1 MDATLRERTE
11 LCSLLGIDIPIIQAP
26 IGSLVS
32 PQLVASVGNAGALG
46 MLASTWVDTTRLR
59 ADIAKV
65 CELGTGRFG
74 ANFVLDFP
82 VADNIAA
89 CLDAGVGIIST
100 FWGDPA
106 EAHRQI
112 AAAGAL
118 HMHSIGSVAA
128 ARHAAEIGV
137 DVIVAQGWE
146 AGGHVRGGVTTM
158 ALVPAVVDA
167 VSPIPVVAAGGIGD
181 GRGIAAALMLGA
193 QAAWIGTR
201 FIVADESRAHDVY
214 RRAVIYAGADDAVHT
229 MCFDGGWPDAA
240 HRALSNST
248 LQVWSAAGQPAGPDR
263 PGDLDVVATT
273 ASGQPIRRYDDTP
286 PLRNMAGDLDAMALY
301 AGQSVELVTT
311 SGTAEQIVAEL
322 VRELRA
328 ALA

>member
-1 MDATLRERTE
+1 LQTRVAD
-11 LCSLLGIDIPIIQAP
+11 LLGIDIPIIQAP
-26 IGSLVS
+26 IGSVVT
-32 PQLVASVGNAGALG
+32 PGLVASVGNAGALG

-59 ADIAKV
+59 ADISTV
-65 CELGTGRFG
+65 RELGCGRFG

-89 CLDAGVGIIST
+89 CLDEGVDIIST

-106 EAHRQI
+106 ETHEQI
-112 AAAGAL
+112 AAAGAIHL
-118 HMHSIGSVAA
+118 HSVGSVGE
-128 ARHAAEIGV
+128 ARRAAEVGV

-146 AGGHVRGGVTTM
+146 AGGHVRGQVGTL

-181 GRGIAAALMLGA
+181 GRGIAAAHMLGA

-214 RRAVIYAGADDAVHT
+214 RNAVIEASADTAVHT
-229 MCFDGGWPDAA
+229 MCFDGGWPNAA

-248 LQVWSAAGQPAGPDR
+248 MRSWLAAGRPTGPDR
-263 PGDLDVVATT
+263 PGEEDVVATN
-273 ASGQPIRRYDDTP
+273 ASGQPIRRYDDAP
-286 PLRNMAGDLDAMALY
+286 PLRNMVGDLDAMALY

-311 SGTAEQIVAEL
+311 SGSAGQIVADL
-322 VRELRA
+322 VRELHA
-328 ALA
+328 ALTS